1 MAFDLSVWNWW
12 TFLTVLIL
20 VFSLMLVV
28 TGIFTAYFGSGKS
41 RKIGAGL
48 LVLGL
53 LIGILYSLMASSLD
67 ILSVGNISENVY
79 LSKIIIESMM
89 YLLAAIIGA
98 LIALGVFLGSIMK
111 A

>member
-1 MAFDLSVWNWW
+1 MLDFGMWNWW

-41 RKIGAGL
+41 RGIGIGL
-48 LVLGL
+48 LVVGL
-53 LIGILYSLMASSLD
+53 VIGLMYIIMASSYNFLPIETIGD
-67 ILSVGNISENVY
+67 NVY
-79 LSKIIIESMM
+79 LSKIIIEAIM

>member
-1 MAFDLSVWNWW
+1 MLSFDAWNWW

-28 TGIFTAYFGSGKS
+28 TGVFTAYFGSGKS
-41 RKIGAGL
+41 RGIGAGL
-48 LVLGL
+48 LVVGF
-53 LIGILYSLMASSLD
+53 LIGFLYSIMASVD
-67 ILSVGNISENVY
+67 YNFMPIDAIAENVH
-79 LSKIIIESMM
+79 LADIIIEAFM

>member
-1 MAFDLSVWNWW
+1 MLDFDIWNWW

-41 RKIGAGL
+41 RGIGVGL
-48 LVLGL
+48 LVVGLVVGL
-53 LIGILYSLMASSLD
+53 LYIIMASSYNFLPID
-67 ILSVGNISENVY
+67 IGDNVY
-79 LSKIIIESMM
+79 LSKIIIESIM

>member
-1 MAFDLSVWNWW
+1 MLDFDVWNWW

-41 RKIGAGL
+41 RGIGAA
-48 LVLGL
+48 L
-53 LIGILYSLMASSLD
+53 LIIGFVIGFLYSIMASSYNFLPIED
-67 ILSVGNISENVY
+67 IGDNVFLSRVIMEA
-79 LSKIIIESMM
+79 IM
-89 YLLAAIIGA
+89 YLLAAILGA